1 MSTRISI
8 HDMNRIK
15 LCEIF
20 DSELK
25 PEGQAYD
32 VSLTTEISGCS
43 RYARKIGP
51 VCASQVSI

>member
-1 MSTRISI
+1 MATRISI

-20 DSELK
+20 DSETK

-32 VSLTTEISGCS
+32 VSLTTEISGWKELS
-43 RYARKIGP
+43 FT
-51 VCASQVSI
+51 

>member
-1 MSTRISI
+1 MATRISI

-25 PEGQAYD
+25 PEGQA
-32 VSLTTEISGCS
+32 
-43 RYARKIGP
+43 
-51 VCASQVSI
+51 

>member
-1 MSTRISI
+1 MATRITI

-20 DSELK
+20 DSETK

-32 VSLTTEISGCS
+32 VVLTTEISGWKELTFS
-43 RYARKIGP
+43 
-51 VCASQVSI
+51 